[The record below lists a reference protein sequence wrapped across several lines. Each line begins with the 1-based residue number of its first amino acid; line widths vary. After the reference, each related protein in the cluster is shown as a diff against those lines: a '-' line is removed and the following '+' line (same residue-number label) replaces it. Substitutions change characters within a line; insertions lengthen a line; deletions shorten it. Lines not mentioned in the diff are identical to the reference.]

1 MDKQIKNIVEIF
13 SRYLLIVVLGLG
25 NLYLFYEFL
34 TPLTISILDAILSL
48 SGDSLVIGNSIH
60 FKRVIFEIIPA
71 CIAGSAFYLMF
82 ILVFST
88 REITFRRRL
97 AVLLSSFVLLFSFNM
112 TRLVFLVSIVRASY
126 FQAVHW
132 LLWNFVSIIF
142 VVGIWI
148 LMVHLFRLKN
158 IPIYSDLKYLFD
170 SIDSGKKSK
179 RRRKN

>member
-1 MDKQIKNIVEIF
+1 MDNQIKSIFEIF
-13 SRYLLIVVLGLG
+13 SRYLLIIVLGLG
-25 NLYLFYEFL
+25 NLYLFYKFL
-34 TPLTISILDAILSL
+34 TPLTISVLDSILSL

-88 REITFRRRL
+88 RGIIFRKRL

-112 TRLVFLVSIVRASY
+112 ARLVFLVSIVRASY
-126 FQAVHW
+126 FQVVHW
-132 LLWNFVSIIF
+132 LLWNFVSVIF

-148 LMVHLFRLKN
+148 LMVYLFRLKS

-170 SIDSGKKSK
+170 SIDP
-179 RRRKN
+179 